1 MSTTAH
7 IPLFF
12 ATFLRHPLRI
22 GSIAPSTPSLG
33 RHIATAMIDSLSLD
47 DSGCGV
53 PPAKALIVELGAG
66 TGPITQE
73 ICAAGIAPDHLA
85 INELD
90 PSLLAI
96 LHRDFPKSLIIGG
109 DASQMSSKIPSDWL
123 GKVSVVVSSL
133 PVRNFTYDMRTRL
146 IDDIFRI
153 LRPGGVMVQYTYPLG
168 CPLEVKP
175 LGLKGEL
182 HKRVLFNFPPAA
194 IWQFR
199 KIRSNHGC

>member
-1 MSTTAH
+1 MSTSTH

-12 ATFLRHPLRI
+12 ATFMRHPLRI
-22 GSIAPSTPSLG
+22 GSVAPSTPSLG
-33 RHIATAMIDSLSLD
+33 RHIAAAMIDSLTLGE
-47 DSGCGV
+47 SGQGV

-66 TGPITQE
+66 TGPITHE

-90 PSLLAI
+90 PSLSTI
-96 LHRDFPKSLIIGG
+96 LHRDFPKSQIISG
-109 DASQMSSKIPSDWL
+109 DASQVSHKIPPDWL

-133 PVRNFTYDMRTRL
+133 PVRNFSQGMKKHL
-146 IDDIFRI
+146 IDDVFRM

-168 CPLEVKP
+168 CPLKLAP

-182 HKRVLFNFPPAA
+182 YKRVLINFPPAA
-194 IWQFR
+194 IWCFR
-199 KIRSNHGC
+199 KRSTERQA